1 MIITLLTAIDLLLF
15 VNFQVNTMLKFMK
28 NKILIPLL
36 VVGALA
42 AFFSFKYSRTT
53 GQTSEEKRKL
63 VVQMVMKVI
72 NGGHYSP
79 KELDDTFS
87 ARVFNKLVKE
97 FDYDKLYFTQQDR
110 AKMGA
115 YEFKIDDEIKGNS
128 IEFFD
133 TLDAIYMRRSA
144 GVEKYY
150 PEILSKPFSFDGHEV
165 FQLNPDKKDYAADEP
180 QLKERWAQYLKYR
193 TLEKY
198 VDLKTEQGKLKEKLD
213 TGGYT
218 KYTIK
223 GKGDTGVQTVY
234 VGRDKTDT
242 IKGATIKTDAE
253 LEADARES
261 IKKSYDRYFARMHK
275 WKDDDRFTA
284 YVDAITET
292 EDPHTQYFPPDD
304 KKDFDV
310 SMSGSFVGIGAKLS
324 PENDKVTVSSI
335 IVGSPAA
342 HQGEL
347 KAGDEITKVGQGS
360 ETPVDIQGYELND
373 VIKLIRGPKGTEVR
387 LTVKR
392 VDGSTKVIPIKRGV
406 IEIEETFAKSAII
419 KSKDGPV
426 GYIRLPEFY
435 ADFNH
440 TSGRTCSADVAAEVK
455 KLKEAGV
462 TGIILDLRNNGGGSL
477 GDVVDMAGIFVGK
490 GPVVQVKNNSAE
502 ANKLSAQSN
511 DSALYTGPL
520 AIMVNENS
528 ASASEILA
536 AAMQDYKR
544 AVIVGATTYGKGT
557 VQKMVELD
565 QMVDP
570 MTRLQML
577 NDSTGAQG
585 SSIGAVKLTMEKF
598 YRINGGSTQLKG
610 VTPDVEI
617 PDAYDG
623 YDDEELGERHNRS
636 ALPWDEIKA
645 ANYKTTNSLGNLKQL
660 ATLSES
666 RIVTNP
672 TFKLIEENAEI
683 VKKKMDDNKVSLNEA
698 EYKREQEN
706 LNATSKKLEEL
717 QKKTIAMDMTNPP
730 ADLAKINEDSTLI
743 NKNKDW
749 LKSLSKDIY
758 ISETV
763 NIVNDLPKGTSKV
776 NLGTGMK

>member
-1 MIITLLTAIDLLLF
+1 
-15 VNFQVNTMLKFMK
+15 MLKFMK

-36 VVGALA
+36 IVGALA
-42 AFFSFKYSRTT
+42 AFFSFKYSRTN

-63 VVQMVMKVI
+63 VVAMVMKVI

-133 TLDAIYMRRSA
+133 TLDAIYMRRAA
-144 GVEKYY
+144 GAEKYY
-150 PEILSKPFSFDGHEV
+150 TEILSKPFNFDGHEV
-165 FQLNPDKKDYAADEP
+165 LQLNPDKKDYAADEQ

-193 TLEKY
+193 VLAKY
-198 VDLKTEQGKLKEKLD
+198 VDLKNDQEKLKEKLD
-213 TGGYT
+213 TGNYT

-223 GKGDTGVQTVY
+223 AKGDTMETVY

-242 IKGATIKTDAE
+242 IKAGNMKTNSE
-253 LEADARES
+253 MEAQAREDV
-261 IKKSYDRYFARMHK
+261 KKNYDRYFARMHK

-360 ETPVDIQGYELND
+360 EPPVDIQGYELND

-392 VDGSTKVIPIKRGV
+392 MDGSTKVIPIKRGV

-462 TGIILDLRNNGGGSL
+462 TGIILDLRDNGGGSL

-490 GPVVQVKNNSAE
+490 GPVVQVKNNSA
-502 ANKLSAQSN
+502 AATVLRAQPN

-544 AVIVGATTYGKGT
+544 AVIVGANTYGKGT

-577 NDSTGAQG
+577 NDSSGAQG
-585 SSIGAVKLTMEKF
+585 GSIGAVKLTMEKF

-610 VTPDVEI
+610 VTPDITI

-623 YDDEELGERHNRS
+623 YDEEELGERHNRS
-636 ALPWDEIKA
+636 ALAWDEIPA

-683 VKKKMDDNKVSLNEA
+683 VKKKRDDNRVSLNEA
-698 EYKREQEN
+698 EYKREQEE

-717 QKKTIAMDMTNPP
+717 QKKAIAMDMTNPP
-730 ADLAKINEDSTLI
+730 ADLSRINDDSI
-743 NKNKDW
+743 SMNKNKDW
-749 LKSLSKDIY
+749 LKALSKDIY
-758 ISETV
+758 ISESV
-763 NIVNDLPKGTSKV
+763 NIVNDLPKSTSKV

>member
-1 MIITLLTAIDLLLF
+1 
-15 VNFQVNTMLKFMK
+15 MLKFMR

-36 VVGALA
+36 LIGALA
-42 AFFSFKYSRTT
+42 AFFSFKYSRVT
-53 GQTSEEKRKL
+53 GQTSDEKRKL

-110 AKMGA
+110 AKLGA

-133 TLDAIYMRRSA
+133 SLDAIYMRRSM

-150 PEILSKPFSFDGHEV
+150 TEILARPFNFEGHEIL
-165 FQLNPDKKDYAADEP
+165 QLNPDKKDYAADET
-180 QLKERWAQYLKYR
+180 QLKERWGQYLKYR
-193 TLEKY
+193 VLAKY
-198 VDLKTEQGKLKEKLD
+198 VDLKSDQEKLKEKLD
-213 TGGYT
+213 TGSYK

-223 GKGDTGVQTVY
+223 GKGDTSITVY

-242 IKGATIKTDAE
+242 IKGATIKTNAE
-253 LEADARES
+253 LEAQARED
-261 IKKSYDRYFARMHK
+261 IRKSYDRYFTRMHK

-360 ETPVDIQGYELND
+360 ETPVDITGYELND
-373 VIKLIRGPKGTEVR
+373 VIKLIRGPKGSEVR

-392 VDGSTKVIPIKRGV
+392 MDGSTRVIPIKRGV

-419 KSKDGPV
+419 KSKEGPV

-462 TGIILDLRNNGGGSL
+462 TGIILDLRDNGGGSL
-477 GDVVDMAGIFVGK
+477 GDVVDMAGIFVGR
-490 GPVVQVKNNSAE
+490 GPVVQVKNNA
-502 ANKLSAQSN
+502 AKPTVLPAQVY

-520 AIMVNENS
+520 VIMVNENS

-544 AVIVGATTYGKGT
+544 AVIVGANTYGKGT

-570 MTRLQML
+570 MTRLQMMG
-577 NDSTGAQG
+577 DSTGAQG
-585 SSIGAVKLTMEKF
+585 GSIGAVKLTMEKF

-610 VTPDVEI
+610 VSPDITI

-636 ALPWDEIKA
+636 ALPWDDIDA
-645 ANYKTTNSLGNLKQL
+645 AKYKTTNSLGNLKQL

-683 VKKKMDDNKVSLNEA
+683 VKKKRDDNKISLNET
-698 EYKREQEN
+698 EFKREQEQ

-717 QKKTIAMDMTNPP
+717 QKKSIAMDMTNPP
-730 ADLAKINEDSTLI
+730 ADLGKINDDSTAMT
-743 NKNKDW
+743 KNKDW
-749 LKSLSKDIY
+749 LKALSKDIY
-758 ISETV
+758 ISESV
-763 NIVNDLPKGTSKV
+763 NIVNDLPKSTSKV